1 METFD
6 RIFLITAKLANNRIR
21 TRVSCDGKL
30 VEKKRGGIGGGG
42 GGGAVVVKN
51 TNRLMDTTFEKSQ
64 VEKLLNEL
72 LARYITVSYYLI

>member
-30 VEKKRGGIGGGG
+30 VEKKRGGMGGGS
-42 GGGAVVVKN
+42 GGAVVVKN

>member
-30 VEKKRGGIGGGG
+30 VEKKRGGIGGGS
-42 GGGAVVVKN
+42 GGAVVVKN

-72 LARYITVSYYLI
+72 LARYITVSYYMI

>member
-30 VEKKRGGIGGGG
+30 VEKKRGGIGGGSG
-42 GGGAVVVKN
+42 GTVVVKN

-72 LARYITVSYYLI
+72 LARYITASYYLI